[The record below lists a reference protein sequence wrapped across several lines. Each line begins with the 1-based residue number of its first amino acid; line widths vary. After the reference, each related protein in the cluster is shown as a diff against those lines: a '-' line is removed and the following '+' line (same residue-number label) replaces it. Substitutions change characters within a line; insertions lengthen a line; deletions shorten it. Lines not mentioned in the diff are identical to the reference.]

1 MINTHTIEDGSV
13 QLIEMHGIVGDVV
26 AKIIGGTVGDAGLDA
41 GAGDPHAEI
50 ARVMIAPVILARE
63 LALAIHRATEFTAED
78 HECVIQQ
85 TALLQIFHQ
94 RSSGLI
100 SVHALVLDL
109 RG

>member
-1 MINTHTIEDGSV
+1 MVSPI
-13 QLIEMHGIVGDVV
+13 
-26 AKIIGGTVGDAGLDA
+26 
-41 GAGDPHAEI
+41 
-50 ARVMIAPVILARE
+50 ILARE
-63 LALAIHRATEFTAED
+63 FTLTVDRATEFATED